1 MASWSVW
8 LCCELEGLISL
19 VVAGEA
25 VGAKYPFF
33 DRHPRL
39 HGMDSG
45 DEDEAVFQ
53 SPSITLPLRCVCVT
67 GGNDSLGIPTHFWA
81 HTWWVR

>member
-8 LCCELEGLISL
+8 LCCELEGQPRRGGGGGGCDAWDWRQ
-19 VVAGEA
+19 VPVFQ
-25 VGAKYPFF
+25 PP
-33 DRHPRL
+33 PRL

-53 SPSITLPLRCVCVT
+53 SSSITLPLRLCLR
-67 GGNDSLGIPTHFWA
+67 DRWK
-81 HTWWVR
+81 